1 MILVTGGCG
10 FIGSNFILNWLQ
22 ENDESIVNIDCMTYA
37 GMGNNLSDIGGYSR
51 YFFALGD
58 IRDRA
63 FLRDVLNKHKPRA
76 VIHFAAESHVDRSIE
91 SPQSFID
98 TNIVGTFNLLE
109 EARHYW
115 DSMAPESK
123 RDFRFIH
130 ISTDEVYG
138 SLKRD
143 ELPFEEKNRYKPN
156 SPYAAS
162 KASSD
167 HIVRSYEKT
176 YSFPAIISNCSNN
189 YGPFQFPE
197 KLIPLTIKKCLSLQ
211 EIPIYGDG
219 LQIRDWLH
227 VYDHCAA
234 IELILQSGKPGEV
247 YNIGGRNEQ
256 KNIEVVNTICDIL
269 DELAPNA
276 SISSYRVLISFVKD
290 RLGHDQRY
298 AINSEKIAKELGWR
312 PINTFEAGIRKTVVW
327 YLDNSN
333 WMDVIPHINKST
345 EN

>member
-1 MILVTGGCG
+1 
-10 FIGSNFILNWLQ
+10 
-22 ENDESIVNIDCMTYA
+22 
-37 GMGNNLSDIGGYSR
+37 
-51 YFFALGD
+51 
-58 IRDRA
+58 
-63 FLRDVLNKHKPRA
+63 LRDILKKHKPRA
-76 VIHFAAESHVDRSIE
+76 VIHFAAESHVDRSID
-91 SPQSFID
+91 SPQCFID

-109 EARHYW
+109 EARDYW
-115 DSMAPESK
+115 DSMGPQSK
-123 RDFRFIH
+123 TDFRFIH

-138 SLKRD
+138 SLKSD

-227 VYDHCAA
+227 VYDHCSA

-256 KNIEVVNTICDIL
+256 KNIEVVNAICDIL

-276 SISSYRVLISFVKD
+276 SISSYKVLISFVKD

-298 AINSEKIAKELGWR
+298 AINSEKISKELGWR
-312 PINTFEAGIRKTVVW
+312 PINTFEAGIRKTVAW
-327 YLDNSN
+327 YLDNSK
-333 WMDVIPHINKST
+333 WMDVIPYINKST

>member
-37 GMGNNLSDIGGYSR
+37 GMGNNLSDIEDDSR

-76 VIHFAAESHVDRSIE
+76 VIHFAAESHVDRSID
-91 SPQSFID
+91 SPQCFID

-109 EARHYW
+109 EARNYW
-115 DSMAPESK
+115 DSMGPQSK
-123 RDFRFIH
+123 TDFRFIH

-138 SLKRD
+138 SLKSD

-197 KLIPLTIKKCLSLQ
+197 KLIPLIIKKCLSLQ

-276 SISSYRVLISFVKD
+276 SISSYKVLISFVKD

-298 AINSEKIAKELGWR
+298 AINSEKISKELGWR

-327 YLDNSN
+327 YLDNSK